1 MVRKYTPLKMNKRYS
16 DDEAFIE
23 KWNSASASNR
33 HIIVIDEFGNTG
45 PSRYRETKFGY
56 GVSDVND
63 VKSYVKISRESRKA
77 HKNDEQKAKSSS
89 LWERFEIALKIRDTK
104 TKTSCVY
111 VDKNTDT
118 PDYMAS
124 HRRSN
129 RIYGVL
135 NDTLEET
142 LPRYGVVWVVIDNN
156 TQYIN
161 DSKLKKVCKS
171 YSDKRRTVYGNQ
183 YSSKG
188 TSLPSDLLQTNDF
201 VANAARSNVELGQPL
216 RSRILKM
223 RFVQLGK
230 NHKQESRAKGR
241 MVKKWNPGSR

>member
-1 MVRKYTPLKMNKRYS
+1 MNKRYS
-16 DDEAFIE
+16 DDEEFI
-23 KWNSASASNR
+23 KRWNSSAPSNR
-33 HIIVIDEFGNTG
+33 YIIVVDEFGNTG
-45 PSRYRETKFGY
+45 PSHYRETKFGY

-63 VKSYVKISRESRKA
+63 VKRYTKISRESRKA
-77 HKNDEQKAKSSS
+77 HRNDEQKANHTS
-89 LWERFEIALKIRDTK
+89 LREKLLISLKIRYTK

-111 VDKNTDT
+111 VDKNTDV

-124 HRRSN
+124 RRKSN

-142 LPRYGVVWVVIDNN
+142 LPKYGAVWVVVDNN

-161 DSKLKKVCKS
+161 DNKLKKVCKS